1 MLSSEIKAELL
12 LMIDNYDSF
21 IYNVVQ
27 YVGEF
32 YPDIKVF
39 RNDAITLEEALAMAP
54 AGIIISP
61 GPGRPEDSKVSLD
74 LIKNPAGIPVLG
86 VCLGHQG
93 IALAHGAEVIGAK
106 TIMHGKSSVMK
117 HTADGIFEGV
127 SNPFSAIRY
136 HSLVAK
142 RENLPDV
149 LEITAESDDGEI
161 MGLKVKGKDIYGV
174 QFHPESILTQE
185 GKTILKNFVNIVQ
198 KKQQIT
204 QSERMTTRI
213 KSILGQITERKNLT
227 QEDAREMM
235 EIIMRGHATPS
246 QIGAYLMAI
255 RMKGETADE
264 IAGSVLA
271 MMEVCLKVQTN
282 MEPLVDTCGSG
293 GDQSDTFNISTA
305 SAFVT
310 AGAGCYVAKHG
321 NRSITSMCGSSDV
334 LAKLGVNIQCTP
346 SEVVNCIEKGHIGFM
361 FAPFYHPAMKY
372 VMPTRREIGVRTLFN
387 ILGPVSNPAGVKHH
401 VMGVFSKE
409 LLELVPEVFVKLGHK
424 HSLVIHGEGGLDEA
438 TIEGKTFV
446 REIKDGAISSWEI
459 DPKEYDLD
467 GKLSSL
473 KVKTAEESS
482 AIITSVLKG
491 ENRGDAR
498 KAVVLN
504 AGLAIFI
511 AKNIP
516 LKQAIRQAEQ
526 SIDTG
531 KALEAMENL
540 IRLSNGKA

>member
-1 MLSSEIKAELL
+1 MILV
-12 LMIDNYDSF
+12 IDNYDSF

>member
-1 MLSSEIKAELL
+1 MILV
-12 LMIDNYDSF
+12 IDNYDSF

-198 KKQQIT
+198 K
-204 QSERMTTRI
+204 R
-213 KSILGQITERKNLT
+213 
-227 QEDAREMM
+227 
-235 EIIMRGHATPS
+235 
-246 QIGAYLMAI
+246 
-255 RMKGETADE
+255 
-264 IAGSVLA
+264 
-271 MMEVCLKVQTN
+271 
-282 MEPLVDTCGSG
+282 
-293 GDQSDTFNISTA
+293 F
-305 SAFVT
+305 
-310 AGAGCYVAKHG
+310 
-321 NRSITSMCGSSDV
+321 
-334 LAKLGVNIQCTP
+334 
-346 SEVVNCIEKGHIGFM
+346 
-361 FAPFYHPAMKY
+361 
-372 VMPTRREIGVRTLFN
+372 
-387 ILGPVSNPAGVKHH
+387 
-401 VMGVFSKE
+401 
-409 LLELVPEVFVKLGHK
+409 
-424 HSLVIHGEGGLDEA
+424 
-438 TIEGKTFV
+438 
-446 REIKDGAISSWEI
+446 
-459 DPKEYDLD
+459 
-467 GKLSSL
+467 
-473 KVKTAEESS
+473 
-482 AIITSVLKG
+482 
-491 ENRGDAR
+491 
-498 KAVVLN
+498 
-504 AGLAIFI
+504 
-511 AKNIP
+511 
-516 LKQAIRQAEQ
+516 
-526 SIDTG
+526 
-531 KALEAMENL
+531 
-540 IRLSNGKA
+540 